1 MKGDFGWIMIM
12 YIVFGWLIDLLDI
25 YFIFKI
31 LEVIVYISEMEII
44 PFSLFVLD
52 FRVDLVI
59 F

>member
-1 MKGDFGWIMIM
+1 MNGDFGWIMIM

-31 LEVIVYISEMEII
+31 LEVIVYISHMEII
-44 PFSLFVLD
+44 PLSLFVLD
-52 FRVDLVI
+52 FRVDLMI

>member
-25 YFIFKI
+25 CFIFKI
-31 LEVIVYISEMEII
+31 LEVIVYISEIEII

-52 FRVDLVI
+52 FGVDLVI

>member
-1 MKGDFGWIMIM
+1 MKGDLGWIMIM

-52 FRVDLVI
+52 FRIDLVI

>member
-52 FRVDLVI
+52 FRVVI
-59 F
+59 